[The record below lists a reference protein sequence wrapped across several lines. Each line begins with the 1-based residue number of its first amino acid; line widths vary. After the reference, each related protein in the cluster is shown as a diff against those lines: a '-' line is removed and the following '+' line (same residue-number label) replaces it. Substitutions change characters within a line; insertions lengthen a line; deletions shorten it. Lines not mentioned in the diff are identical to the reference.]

1 MAKNI
6 QSLERAAAMLRLLA
20 GGERRLGLSDI
31 SSSLGLAKGTA
42 HGILRTLQNEGF
54 VEQDAAS
61 GRYQLGAELLRL
73 GNSYLDVHELRARA
87 LVWTDD
93 LARSSGESAHL
104 GVLHQQGVLIVH
116 HVFRPDDSRQVLEV
130 GAMQPLH
137 STALGKV
144 LAAYDPVAH
153 SEAVE
158 GERQSFTPRT
168 VTDLEEFE
176 TVLDLTRARGWAAD
190 VEETWEGVAAVA
202 APIHDRRRIPVGAV
216 AVTGAV
222 ERVCS
227 GASCAPNWWRRYGT
241 ARGRFPGIS
250 APGASDRF
258 GGSSVT
264 IALSVP
270 QPLTLHS
277 PGVNTAVHRSALS
290 NA

>member
-20 GGERRLGLSDI
+20 GGERRLGLSEI
-31 SSSLGLAKGTA
+31 ASSVGLAKGTA
-42 HGILRTLQNEGF
+42 HGILRTLQAEGF

-93 LARSSGESAHL
+93 LARSSGESVHL
-104 GVLHQQGVLIVH
+104 GVVHQQGVLIVH

-130 GAMQPLH
+130 GAMQPMH

-144 LAAYDPVAH
+144 LSAYDPVAH

-158 GERQSFTPRT
+158 GEREAFTART
-168 VTDLEEFE
+168 ITALAEFE
-176 TVLDLTRARGWAAD
+176 SVLDLTRARGWAAD

-202 APIHDRRRIPVGAV
+202 APIHDRRRMPVGAI
-216 AVTGAV
+216 AITGAV
-222 ERVCS
+222 ERLCPS
-227 GASCAPNWWRRYGT
+227 GELRPELVAAVRECARAVSRDIG
-241 ARGRFPGIS
+241 AGRF
-250 APGASDRF
+250 
-258 GGSSVT
+258 
-264 IALSVP
+264 
-270 QPLTLHS
+270 
-277 PGVNTAVHRSALS
+277 
-290 NA
+290 

>member
-31 SSSLGLAKGTA
+31 ASSLGLAKGTA
-42 HGILRTLQNEGF
+42 HGILRTLQAEGF
-54 VEQDAAS
+54 VEQDGAS

-93 LARSSGESAHL
+93 LARSSGESVHL

-144 LAAYDPVAH
+144 LSAYDPVAH

-158 GERQSFTPRT
+158 VERKPLTPRT
-168 VTDLEEFE
+168 TTELGAFEEL
-176 TVLDLTRARGWAAD
+176 LDMTRARGWAAD
-190 VEETWEGVAAVA
+190 VEETWEGVASVA
-202 APIHDRRRIPVGAV
+202 APIHDRRRMPVGAV

-222 ERVCS
+222 ERLCPGGELRPELVAAVRDCARAVS
-227 GASCAPNWWRRYGT
+227 RDLGA
-241 ARGRFPGIS
+241 GRF
-250 APGASDRF
+250 
-258 GGSSVT
+258 
-264 IALSVP
+264 
-270 QPLTLHS
+270 
-277 PGVNTAVHRSALS
+277 
-290 NA
+290 

>member
-31 SSSLGLAKGTA
+31 ASSLELAKGTA
-42 HGILRTLQNEGF
+42 HGILRTLQAEGF
-54 VEQDAAS
+54 VEQDPTS

-93 LARSSGESAHL
+93 LARSSGESVHL

-144 LAAYDPVAH
+144 LSAYDPVAH
-153 SEAVE
+153 SEALE
-158 GERQSFTPRT
+158 IEREAFTPRT
-168 VTDLEEFE
+168 VTALRAFE
-176 TVLDLTRARGWAAD
+176 GELDLTRARGWACD
-190 VEETWEGVAAVA
+190 VEETWAGVAAVA
-202 APIHDRRRIPVGAV
+202 APIHDRRRMPVGAV
-216 AVTGAV
+216 AITGAI
-222 ERVCS
+222 ERVCDDGKELRAELIAAVRDCARAVS
-227 GASCAPNWWRRYGT
+227 RDLGA
-241 ARGRFPGIS
+241 GRF
-250 APGASDRF
+250 
-258 GGSSVT
+258 
-264 IALSVP
+264 
-270 QPLTLHS
+270 
-277 PGVNTAVHRSALS
+277 
-290 NA
+290 

>member
-31 SSSLGLAKGTA
+31 ASSLGLAKGTA
-42 HGILRTLQNEGF
+42 HGILRTLQSEGF

-93 LARSSGESAHL
+93 LARSSGESVHL
-104 GVLHQQGVLIVH
+104 GVLHQHGVLVIH

-144 LAAYDPVAH
+144 LSAYDPVAH

-158 GERQSFTPRT
+158 VERKAFTPRT
-168 VTDLEEFE
+168 VTALDDFEEL
-176 TVLDLTRARGWAAD
+176 LDLTRARGWAAD
-190 VEETWEGVAAVA
+190 VEETWEGVASVA
-202 APIHDRRRIPVGAV
+202 APIHDRRRMPVGAV
-216 AVTGAV
+216 AITGAV
-222 ERVCS
+222 ERVCDAGELRS
-227 GASCAPNWWRRYGT
+227 ELVAAVRECARAVSRDLGA
-241 ARGRFPGIS
+241 GRF
-250 APGASDRF
+250 
-258 GGSSVT
+258 
-264 IALSVP
+264 
-270 QPLTLHS
+270 
-277 PGVNTAVHRSALS
+277 
-290 NA
+290 

>member
-31 SSSLGLAKGTA
+31 ASSLDLAKGTA
-42 HGILRTLQNEGF
+42 HGILRTLQAEGF
-54 VEQDAAS
+54 VEQDPAS

-93 LARSSGESAHL
+93 LARSSGESVHL
-104 GVLHQQGVLIVH
+104 GVLHQHGVLIVH

-158 GERQSFTPRT
+158 AERKAFTPLT
-168 VTDLEEFE
+168 VTGIDEFE
-176 TVLDLTRARGWAAD
+176 SVLARTRARGWGSD

-202 APIHDRRRIPVGAV
+202 APVHDRRRMPVGAV
-216 AVTGAV
+216 AITGAV
-222 ERVCS
+222 ERVCEDREDRRELRPELITAVRECARAVS
-227 GASCAPNWWRRYGT
+227 RDLGA
-241 ARGRFPGIS
+241 GRF
-250 APGASDRF
+250 
-258 GGSSVT
+258 
-264 IALSVP
+264 
-270 QPLTLHS
+270 
-277 PGVNTAVHRSALS
+277 
-290 NA
+290 